1 MSVTSIKVSEFNVVI
16 RGLFSVEIKVHME
29 KKHSRMDRK
38 TPKKTKLL
46 GELALS
52 SIRTYFKASD

>member
-29 KKHSRMDRK
+29 KKHSRTDRK